1 MNGHE
6 TISGTTVLTRIGYS
20 HHGGKQFAPYFP
32 PKAVI
37 AEHLD
42 FAAHHGGRVLWV
54 YSMQNSSS
62 LKDIDHI
69 ILWALKTDLMLIG
82 DVAAS
87 GKYYD
92 PEEWDDESYRRPKP
106 WNVMPGRFW
115 FALDNVRQFKGL
127 APADY
132 TYVTETE
139 KKPLSEVNYRNGR
152 IPVARIIPKE
162 GAD

>member
-1 MNGHE
+1 MIGPHWSKGWIIEDCEITNSKCCG
-6 TISGTTVLTRIGYS
+6 ISL
-20 HHGGKQFAPYFP
+20 
-32 PKAVI
+32 
-37 AEHLD
+37 
-42 FAAHHGGRVLWV
+42 
-54 YSMQNSSS
+54 
-62 LKDIDHI
+62 
-69 ILWALKTDLMLIG
+69 
-82 DVAAS
+82 

-132 TYVTETE
+132 TYVTEAE